1 MFYFLVALLLVG
13 IVVHKIVCNILNLNI
28 NETETETELA
38 LQQK

>member
-1 MFYFLVALLLVG
+1 MFYFLVVLLLVG